1 MRQILKPYYHIPS
14 ESKVTVRFSLNGE
27 LHQHIHC
34 NPRQIPNQLSDNIVG
49 KTDFHYF
56 RTLIYATQ
64 RISNIE
70 KNWYSHHSENPKL
83 HKSKFSHHFLEL
95 LCNMMAVSEGDIGS
109 PSNGTKKHFLSF
121 FFLISPNVRPLLTW
135 IMGES
140 ARRRRACWA
149 AQPPRRWW
157 RRSSRRCGR
166 AARAAWS

>member
-14 ESKVTVRFSLNGE
+14 ESKVTVRFSLNGD
-27 LHQHIHC
+27 LHQHFHC
-34 NPRQIPNQLSDNIVG
+34 NPMQIPNWLILWLGNLTSTTSDPWFMQH
-49 KTDFHYF
+49 KEYP
-56 RTLIYATQ
+56 
-64 RISNIE
+64 ISR
-70 KNWYSHHSENPKL
+70 KNWCSLHSINPKL
-83 HKSKFSHHFLEL
+83 HKSKFSHYFLEVW
-95 LCNMMAVSEGDIGS
+95 CNMMAVSEGDIGS

-121 FFLISPNVRPLLTW
+121 FFLIFPNVRPLLTW

-166 AARAAWS
+166 AAKAAWS